1 MIMIN
6 KQKSQD
12 NPIIRQIKVEIMW
25 QSFGE
30 KTDDIISELSTNFCS
45 LN

>member
-25 QSFGE
+25 QLFGE
-30 KTDDIISELSTNFCS
+30 KTDEIISELNEI
-45 LN
+45 LAA